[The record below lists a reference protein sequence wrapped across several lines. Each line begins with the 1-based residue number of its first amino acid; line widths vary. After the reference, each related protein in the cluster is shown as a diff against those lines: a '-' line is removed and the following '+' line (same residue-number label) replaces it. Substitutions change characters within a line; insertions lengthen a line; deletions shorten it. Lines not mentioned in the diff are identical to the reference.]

1 MPGKWAAPPF
11 VESPVEELRLR
22 NIYYDTLLRHLPA
35 GEKRV
40 ERIVHGVSWT
50 AAVLSDGQ
58 AGVAMHTV
66 GESRPRTLE
75 SLVGLPA
82 AEAARACLSWN
93 MEEAGEGMAVLNA
106 CYNTPG
112 RMEELGCRYTESA
125 LEGVELAGRRLA
137 FVGHLL
143 HHSGITQT
151 LAQKA
156 RDYFILE
163 REPKPGDYPDAACEY
178 LLPDCDVAVITGSAW
193 VNKTMPRLLELTRGK
208 DVILTGPTVP
218 LCPALLDLGIRRL
231 NGCAILE
238 AEAML
243 EKIRLQRCSVG
254 PFARYFTLG
263 R

>member
-1 MPGKWAAPPF
+1 M
-11 VESPVEELRLR
+11 EELRLR
-22 NIYYDTLLRHLPA
+22 NIYYDTLLKNLPA
-35 GEKRV
+35 EGKRV
-40 ERIVHGVSWT
+40 ERIVRGVSWT

-66 GESRPRTLE
+66 GESRPRMLE

-106 CYNTPG
+106 CYNTPE

-125 LEGVELAGRRLA
+125 LEGVDLAGKRLG

-143 HHSGITQT
+143 HHSGITES
-151 LAQKA
+151 LAQQA

-163 REPKPGDYPDAACEY
+163 REPKPGDYPDSACEY
-178 LLPDCDVAVITGSAW
+178 LLPDCDVALITGSAW

-208 DVILTGPTVP
+208 DVVLTGPTVP
-218 LCPALLDLGIRRL
+218 LCPQLLDLGIRRL
-231 NGCAILE
+231 NGCAIVDPE
-238 AEAML
+238 GML
-243 EKIRLQRCSVG
+243 EKIRLQRCSVS